1 VPAAGTRSAAPP
13 SPGLPPRVRLTLMLV
28 ATLALLGALAVV
40 LFAGG
45 AKHSGAGF
53 EGAIR
58 PQGIPPITFALK
70 DQNGETATLAQY
82 RGEPVILTF
91 MYSTCKDT
99 CPLTAQQIRGAL
111 DQLGQDV
118 PTLAISVDPANDTPL
133 NAKRFVNQQSLTGRM
148 RFLLGNQ
155 AELSPIWKAY
165 GIQPQGKAFDHSA
178 YVVLVDAK
186 GVQRVGWPTEKLNPE
201 GLAHDLRVLERER
214 AATRTPPA
222 AAS

>member
-1 VPAAGTRSAAPP
+1 VPAVEAGSGAPTA
-13 SPGLPPRVRLTLMLV
+13 PGLSSPRVRLTLMLV
-28 ATLALLGALAVV
+28 ATLVLLGALAVV
-40 LFAGG
+40 VFSGG
-45 AKHSGAGF
+45 SKSSGAGF
-53 EGAIR
+53 QGALR
-58 PQGIPPITFALK
+58 PPGIPPIKFSLK
-70 DQNGETATLAQY
+70 DQTGKVATLSQY

-118 PTLAISVDPANDTPL
+118 PTLAISVDPANDTRL

-148 RFLLGNQ
+148 RFLLGDQ
-155 AELSPIWKAY
+155 AQLAPIWKAY

-186 GVQRVGWPTEKLNPE
+186 GVQRVGWPVEKLSPE
-201 GLAHDLRVLERER
+201 GLAHDLRVLEHEQ

-222 AAS
+222 AS

>member
-1 VPAAGTRSAAPP
+1 
-13 SPGLPPRVRLTLMLV
+13 MLV
-28 ATLALLGALAVV
+28 ATLVLLGAVAIV

-45 AKHSGAGF
+45 SPSSGAGF

-58 PQGIPPITFALK
+58 PPGIPPITFALK
-70 DQNGETATLAQY
+70 DQDGKTATLAQY

-133 NAKRFVNQQSLTGRM
+133 NAKRFVNRQSLTGRM
-148 RFLLGNQ
+148 RFLLGSREQ
-155 AELSPIWKAY
+155 LAPIWKAY
-165 GIQPQGKAFDHSA
+165 GIQPQGKGFDHSA

-186 GVQRVGWPTEKLNPE
+186 GIQRVGWPTEKLRPE
-201 GLAHDLRVLERER
+201 GLAHDLQVLEREK
-214 AATRTPPA
+214 AATRRPA
-222 AAS
+222 AAQSS